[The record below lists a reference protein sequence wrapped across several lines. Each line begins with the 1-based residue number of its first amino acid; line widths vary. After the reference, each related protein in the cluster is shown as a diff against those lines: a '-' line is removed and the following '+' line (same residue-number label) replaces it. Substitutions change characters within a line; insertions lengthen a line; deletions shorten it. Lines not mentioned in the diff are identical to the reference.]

1 MKNLV
6 IAIDGPSGV
15 GKSTLGKAL
24 ARHFN
29 FLFIDSGAIYRAIA
43 LKALHTNTPLDDAV
57 AVTEAAR
64 EAQIKLEGEPEALRV
79 YLDGADVS
87 QAIRAP
93 EVSQAA
99 SVVATLPTVRQ
110 VVVDKLREMRRAGGL
125 VMDGRDIGT
134 KVFPDAEVKLFL
146 EASSTVRAE
155 RRWREELEKGREV
168 SLEQVKS
175 EIEER
180 DRRDRTRAATPLVKA
195 ADAILID
202 TSTMSVE
209 KVISRVLEII
219 QTRG

>member
-1 MKNLV
+1 MKSMV

-24 ARHFN
+24 AKHFN
-29 FLFIDSGAIYRAIA
+29 YLFIDSGAIYRALA
-43 LKALHTNTPLDDAV
+43 LKVMLTHTPLD
-57 AVTEAAR
+57 EAASVVR
-64 EAQIKLEGEPEALRV
+64 IAQAAQIKLAVDPEALRV
-79 YLDGADVS
+79 YLDNHEVTK
-87 QAIRAP
+87 AIRAP
-93 EVSQAA
+93 EVSHAA
-99 SVVATLPTVRQ
+99 SVVATIPAVRE

-146 EASSTVRAE
+146 EAAPDVRAD

-168 SLEQVKS
+168 SLEQVKA

-180 DRRDRTRAATPLVKA
+180 DDRDRTRVATPLVKA

-202 TSTMSVE
+202 TSIMPIENVIERVTELIQRSV
-209 KVISRVLEII
+209 
-219 QTRG
+219 

>member
-29 FLFIDSGAIYRAIA
+29 FLFIDSGAIYRAVA
-43 LKALHTNTPLDDAV
+43 LKALHTNTPLADAE
-57 AVTEAAR
+57 AVTAAAH
-64 EAQIKLEGEPEALRV
+64 EAQIKLEGDPEALRV

-99 SVVATLPTVRQ
+99 SVVATIPTVRD
-110 VVVDKLREMRRAGGL
+110 VVVDKLRDLRRAGGL

-134 KVFPDAEVKLFL
+134 RVFPDAEVKLFL
-146 EASSTVRAE
+146 EASPVVRAE

-168 SLEQVKS
+168 TLEQVKS

-202 TSTMSVE
+202 TSSMSVE